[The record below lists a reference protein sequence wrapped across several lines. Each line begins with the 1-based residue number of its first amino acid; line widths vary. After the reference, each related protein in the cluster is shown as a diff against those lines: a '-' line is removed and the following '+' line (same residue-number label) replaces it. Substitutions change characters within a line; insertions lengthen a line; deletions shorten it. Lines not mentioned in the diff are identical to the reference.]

1 MTGKNFDL
9 SLKVTGDFNQ
19 AQKNAQA
26 FANTID
32 EISQSAKTASTGTQS
47 IGDAADKAAAK
58 FTFAGKA
65 AFSLRDNINEIAL
78 SAKTSA
84 TAMQAA
90 GDGADKAAAKFVYA
104 GKSTFSFRDGLRG
117 VNTSSKEQ
125 AQELARLLSTY
136 DALSAASLKLS
147 QDSSRLKQAF
157 DQGRISQEQ
166 YDRAAANIARRNQAL
181 GASYNSLRGQMS
193 NIGFQLQDIA
203 VQAQMGVNPLI
214 ILSQQGSQL
223 VSGFNPLAAAII
235 AVGGA
240 ITGALLPSFFS
251 ASSAADDLE
260 TKIKDLDEGYKN
272 LTESQRQFLRD
283 KEAEKKSALLEQIE
297 AEKKAVENL
306 NHQLK
311 ILQETRNAPLKPAA
325 GLPVG
330 MGGAAYL
337 PSTDEQQEEITKRLN
352 KARADL
358 DTKNQELAES
368 EKELRRINGETVE
381 DEKEL
386 AKQAQQTI
394 DRLKEETETY
404 KLTGEALGKYI
415 ADKLKLA
422 DDSSVRREII
432 DLYKKQEAQKK
443 LTEAER
449 EAEANAKRQ
458 KGEAETKQKAA
469 EDYVK
474 SLERQAIALEKNDKL
489 LQDYDNAERGL
500 TGALLERARAAQT
513 IIAQEKDRQAL
524 AELNIQLLRA
534 QGREQEAAQQ
544 EFENRYGDMLKRLEA
559 AGDESGAEII
569 KKIIDLRKL
578 ETALSE
584 AEKKFQRFLDD
595 ISRQENSIN
604 AQREAGLMTEYEAR
618 QKIYELHQAQAERL
632 EALRPELE
640 GLQNAPGEVG
650 LAARESLAALDQEIL
665 RLQST
670 MTLLQSTL
678 RDGLEAGLTD
688 AILGLADGT
697 MTLRDAVRSLAQSV
711 AESLAQ
717 MAAQAL
723 AQKAVQALFGGN
735 KDSGQNL
742 KEGAAATTAAAGALV
757 LAAAQWQITA
767 TQIQAAAASLAA
779 SNASGGGNSGGG
791 SSSGNWVS
799 TAFQM
804 FASYYAADGGHI
816 TGPGTSTSDSI
827 PAMLS
832 NNEFVTRAAVVGQP
846 GALDFLHDFNRHGMR
861 ALNLWAPARHNTGG
875 LAGVPAPAMPAP
887 SMARASL
894 PERNTSVNTT
904 LQNNQAFYLIDSPE
918 RQAEMLKS
926 KPSVEAIKIILKNEP
941 GEFRALLNI

>member
-19 AQKNAQA
+19 AQKNAQS

-32 EISQSAKTASTGTQS
+32 EITQSAKTASTGTQS

-223 VSGFNPLAAAII
+223 VSGFNPLAGAII

-272 LTESQRQFLRD
+272 LTESQRQFLLD
-283 KEAEKKSALLEQIE
+283 QEGKKQSALQ
-297 AEKKAVENL
+297 AEIKE
-306 NHQLK
+306 
-311 ILQETRNAPLKPAA
+311 
-325 GLPVG
+325 
-330 MGGAAYL
+330 
-337 PSTDEQQEEITKRLN
+337 QEEEIEKLTRRYEELTAAKN
-352 KARADL
+352 KSQAPTGGGSTMGLGFGAGTGFVVGADEKAEQALTAARAAL
-358 DTKNQELAES
+358 DTKTKELTES
-368 EKELRRINGETVE
+368 KKELRRINGETVE

-432 DLYKKQEAQKK
+432 DLYKKEEAQKK

-458 KGEAETKQKAA
+458 KSEAESKQRAS

-474 SLERQAIALEKNDKL
+474 SLERQAIATEKNDQKL
-489 LQDYDNAERGL
+489 RDYENAERGL

-578 ETALSE
+578 GTALGD
-584 AEKKFQRFLDD
+584 AEKKFQQFLDD
-595 ISRQENSIN
+595 VSRQETSIN
-604 AQREAGLMTEYEAR
+604 VQREAGLMTEYDAR
-618 QKIYELHQAQAERL
+618 QKIYELHQQQAAKL
-632 EALRPELE
+632 EELRPTLDA
-640 GLQNAPGEVG
+640 LKDSPGEVG
-650 LAARESLAALDQEIL
+650 EKARAAIAAMDDEIL

-678 RDGLEAGLTD
+678 RDGLETGLKD

-697 MTLRDAVRSLAQSV
+697 KNFSDAVRGVGLAV
-711 AESLAQ
+711 AEALTQ
-717 MAAQAL
+717 MATNAL
-723 AQKAVQALFGGN
+723 AQQF
-735 KDSGQNL
+735 
-742 KEGAAATTAAAGALV
+742 AGALMG
-757 LAAAQWQITA
+757 A
-767 TQIQAAAASLAA
+767 
-779 SNASGGGNSGGG
+779 GGGFLSGFGFSEGG
-791 SSSGNWVS
+791 YTG
-799 TAFQM
+799 
-804 FASYYAADGGHI
+804 DGGKYQVAGVVHKGEGVLSQEDVAALG
-816 TGPGTSTSDSI
+816 GPRGFYSLQKTLRGYAD
-827 PAMLS
+827 
-832 NNEFVTRAAVVGQP
+832 
-846 GALDFLHDFNRHGMR
+846 
-861 ALNLWAPARHNTGG
+861 GG
-875 LAGVPAPAMPAP
+875 LAGIPAPAMPA
-887 SMARASL
+887 SAMARPSSL

-904 LQNNQAFYLIDSPE
+904 LQNNQAFYLLDSPE
-918 RQAEMLKS
+918 HQAEMLKS
-926 KPSVEAIKIILKNEP
+926 KPGVEAIKIILKNEP